1 MFQCCLEMN
10 YTYIHLHLHK
20 FMIFFLF
27 YDLVA
32 DKMCT
37 YLRTST
43 QSLLIQT
50 HQHNSP
56 FEPQRKEHWK
66 CSSSIPSTVEQSDKP
81 QGEGVTLDRMINGSA
96 HRLCCGA
103 RQCWHHLSEWQR
115 HIQPGTEIQ
124 CQSECR
130 TGTKGCTVKEKE
142 TLEMKNEEIASFF
155 LFVLATESYANSMFH
170 RIIGSLKFEKAAK
183 II

>member
-115 HIQPGTEIQ
+115 HIQPGTENSVSVWMQ
-124 CQSECR
+124 DWDQGLYSER
-130 TGTKGCTVKEKE
+130 EGN
-142 TLEMKNEEIASFF
+142 LRDEEWRNCLFF
-155 LFVLATESYANSMFH
+155 FVCAGYWELC
-170 RIIGSLKFEKAAK
+170 
-183 II
+183 

>member
-1 MFQCCLEMN
+1 
-10 YTYIHLHLHK
+10 
-20 FMIFFLF
+20 MIFFLF

-170 RIIGSLKFEKAAK
+170 RIIGLLKFEKAAK

>member
-115 HIQPGTEIQ
+115 HIQPGTENSVSVWVQ
-124 CQSECR
+124 DWDQGLYSEREGNLRDEEWRNCLFFFCLCWLLR
-130 TGTKGCTVKEKE
+130 AML
-142 TLEMKNEEIASFF
+142 TLCFI
-155 LFVLATESYANSMFH
+155 ES
-170 RIIGSLKFEKAAK
+170 
-183 II
+183 